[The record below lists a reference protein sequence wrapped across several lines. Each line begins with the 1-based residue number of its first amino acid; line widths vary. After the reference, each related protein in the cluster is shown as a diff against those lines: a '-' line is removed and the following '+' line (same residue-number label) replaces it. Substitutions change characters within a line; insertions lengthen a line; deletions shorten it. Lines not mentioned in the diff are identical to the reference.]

1 MRYKMQSLDSYSGI
15 VGLINY
21 QFYNTTHYVQMSRI
35 SQGHRPRSQL
45 QALRAYAAYSTDLEM
60 TWLS

>member
-35 SQGHRPRSQL
+35 SQGSLGDPGHLSIQSVAERL
-45 QALRAYAAYSTDLEM
+45 
-60 TWLS
+60 WLKEN